1 LRHRSSADLG
11 TDWKSLLPA
20 SQRSG
25 FKVRSARAIRQGK
38 WGSLSQ
44 QSFDRLV
51 QMSTLPLSPAAHQ
64 ADLEYRITWILWT
77 CCALSIVFIIVVP
90 TIPAIIFLGA
100 VLLYCALFPARPYQ
114 AMTWSFVP
122 WVIVLLGTL
131 SVIWS
136 EQPMQ
141 SIRAAAQIALSVLA
155 ALMFAHNLRARSF
168 IATTMFA
175 FIASNVVY
183 LFVPSV
189 FGSKNMVAQALAI
202 GILSGFWV
210 VCDRQQPAIV
220 RLIAL
225 VALFAAPPMLLS
237 ANSEG
242 ALLAG
247 GLALACSLVPYLMRG
262 LHPNTRIFLVCF
274 GVLVGSV
281 AVVFSL
287 LLFDN
292 LFDLLLQSIGKDV
305 SLTGRTLLWSH
316 ALGVIADHPFGV
328 GLQAYWNDSNID
340 AVRFWETFYID
351 NHYGFHFHDLWLET
365 GVELGVIGIV
375 IAAATTLIVFVS
387 VWRWALQ
394 NPTPESCFFAGFV
407 TFILARTSGEV
418 ELYAQFSMTSMLFLA
433 AYYYAESTTRGSSLP
448 KA

>member
-1 LRHRSSADLG
+1 
-11 TDWKSLLPA
+11 
-20 SQRSG
+20 
-25 FKVRSARAIRQGK
+25 
-38 WGSLSQ
+38 
-44 QSFDRLV
+44 
-51 QMSTLPLSPAAHQ
+51 MSTLPLSVAEQQ
-64 ADLEYRITWILWT
+64 ADWEYRIAWVLWT
-77 CCALSIVFIIVVP
+77 CCALSIALIIVVP
-90 TIPAIIFLGA
+90 TIPAIVFLGA

-114 AMTWSFVP
+114 ALTWSFVP
-122 WVIVLLGTL
+122 WVIVLFGAL
-131 SVIWS
+131 SVFWS
-136 EQPMQ
+136 EEPMQ
-141 SIRAAAQIALSVLA
+141 SLRAAAQIALSVLA
-155 ALMFAHNLRARSF
+155 ALMFALSLRPRSF

-175 FIASNVVY
+175 FITPNVVY

-189 FGSKNMVAQALAI
+189 FGSKNMVGQSLAI
-202 GILSGFWV
+202 VVLSSFWV
-210 VCDRQQPAIV
+210 LFDRQQSAIV
-220 RLIAL
+220 RLIAV
-225 VALFAAPPMLLS
+225 VALCAAPPMLIS

-247 GLALACSLVPYLMRG
+247 VLALACSLLPFLMRR
-262 LHPNTRIFLVCF
+262 LHPHKRIFLVCF
-274 GVLVGSV
+274 GAFICSAAVG
-281 AVVFSL
+281 FSL

-292 LFDLLLQSIGKDV
+292 LFDVLLQSIGKDV

-375 IAAATTLIVFVS
+375 IAAATTLVVFFS

-394 NPTPESCFFAGFV
+394 NPGPESCFFAGFV
-407 TFILARTSGEV
+407 TFILARTVGEV

-433 AYYYAESTTRGSSLP
+433 AYYYAESARGSPLP
-448 KA
+448 EA